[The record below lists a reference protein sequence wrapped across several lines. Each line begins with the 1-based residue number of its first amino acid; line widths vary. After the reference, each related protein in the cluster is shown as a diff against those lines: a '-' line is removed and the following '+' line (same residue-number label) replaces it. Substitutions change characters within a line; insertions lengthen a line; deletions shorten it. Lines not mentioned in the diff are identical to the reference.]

1 MSTRSQGQS
10 SARSRGR
17 RPAGSGTREAIE
29 RVARR
34 QFAELGYPGT
44 TMRGIAQEAGVDPRL
59 VGHFFGSK
67 QQLFVEVVEL
77 PFDPET
83 VFDRLL
89 DPGAPDLGRRLA
101 GFVLGLL
108 EDPRARN
115 TVTGVIR
122 AAASEKPAAEMVREM
137 ITTRLLLPLAR
148 RVGGTDPEL
157 RAALLGSQIVGLAFV
172 RHVVGVHPL
181 AQADRDR
188 LVAAIAPVLDHYLTG
203 PLPDPS

>member
-1 MSTRSQGQS
+1 MST
-10 SARSRGR
+10 RSRGR

-34 QFAELGYPGT
+34 QFAERGYPGT

-67 QQLFVEVVEL
+67 QQLFLAVVEL
-77 PFDPET
+77 PFDPEE
-83 VFDRLL
+83 VFDQLL
-89 DPGAPDLGRRLA
+89 GPGSVDVGKRLA
-101 GFVLGLL
+101 GFVLGML

-115 TVTGVIR
+115 ILTGVIR
-122 AAASEKPAAEMVREM
+122 AAASEQPAAEMVREM

-157 RAALLGSQIVGLAFV
+157 RAALLGSQIVGLTFV
-172 RHVVGVHPL
+172 RHEVGVHPL
-181 AQADRDR
+181 AQAERDR
-188 LVAAIAPVLDHYLTG
+188 LVAAVGPVLDHYLTG
-203 PLPDPS
+203 SLSGAS

>member
-1 MSTRSQGQS
+1 MST
-10 SARSRGR
+10 RSRGR

-29 RVARR
+29 KVARR
-34 QFAELGYPGT
+34 QFAERGYPGT

-67 QQLFVEVVEL
+67 QQLFLTVVEL
-77 PFDPET
+77 PFDPEQ
-83 VFDRLL
+83 VFDQLL
-89 DPGAPDLGRRLA
+89 GPGSVDVGKRLA

-115 TVTGVIR
+115 ILTGVIR
-122 AAASEKPAAEMVREM
+122 AAASEQPAAEMVRQM

-157 RAALLGSQIVGLAFV
+157 RAALLGSQIVGLTFI

-181 AQADRDR
+181 AQAERDR

-203 PLPDPS
+203 SLCGGS